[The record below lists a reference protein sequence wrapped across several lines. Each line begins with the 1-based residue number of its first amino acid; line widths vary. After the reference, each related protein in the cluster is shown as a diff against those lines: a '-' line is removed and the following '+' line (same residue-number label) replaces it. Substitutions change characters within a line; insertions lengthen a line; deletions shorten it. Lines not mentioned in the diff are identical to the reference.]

1 MKMYFK
7 NIWDAICGKTHS
19 TQIADPIID
28 LDLILE
34 RAEEE
39 ESLKPDGFDGNPDG
53 YDRAIVGITRDGQL
67 VYSIEKMIE
76 ICAEDGQMDDLDAIE
91 WLEYNTFC
99 AYVGEKTPQYIHTST
114 GY

>member
-1 MKMYFK
+1 MR
-7 NIWDAICGKTHS
+7 
-19 TQIADPIID
+19 D
-28 LDLILE
+28 LALILE

-39 ESLKPDGFDGNPDG
+39 QALKPDGFNGNPDG
-53 YDRAIVGITRDGQL
+53 YDEAIVGITRDGQL

-76 ICAEDGQMDDLDAIE
+76 LCAKDGEMEEMDAIE

-99 AYVGEKTPQYIHTST
+99 AYVGEKTPLFIYTST

>member
-28 LDLILE
+28 LDLIL
-34 RAEEE
+34 
-39 ESLKPDGFDGNPDG
+39 DGFDGNPDG